1 MRKGQVEVGK
11 YTQAWHQQPE
21 GNHCHEKLGSQIAD
35 ELFWLALV
43 EFVVWSVECGVECT
57 LDDER

>member
-35 ELFWLALV
+35 EPFCLAR
-43 EFVVWSVECGVECT
+43 VECGVECT